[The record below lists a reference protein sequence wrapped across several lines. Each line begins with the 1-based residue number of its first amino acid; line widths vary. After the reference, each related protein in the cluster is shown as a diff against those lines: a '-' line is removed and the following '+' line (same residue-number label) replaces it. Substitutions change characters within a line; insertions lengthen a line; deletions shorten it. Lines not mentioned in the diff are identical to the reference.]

1 MPFVHQAT
9 AATILSLCTAGA
21 ALAGELTL
29 YTSRESA
36 ETAAYLAEAKKA
48 LPDIKINVLQ
58 LSTGDLG
65 ARMLAEAAAPKHDVI
80 WGWELTTLL
89 DPRIQQLIETYKPKG
104 IEQVNAKYR
113 DPDGK
118 WFAVT
123 GYMEVMCV
131 NTDRLAKRK
140 LPMPKTREDLLNP
153 VYKGEIVMPNP
164 ISSGTGYLPISA
176 VLQTKGEE
184 AGWKFIKA
192 LDANVAQYI
201 KSGSKPCTAVGQG
214 EYSIGLSYEMMAV
227 KMIEEGYPVKMVVPT
242 EGAGYGLEASALM
255 AASNNKVDAKR
266 FLDWT
271 LSPAAVEMYGR
282 YKGVTAIAASKQS
295 AAISKAGL
303 PPADKVAGILANLD
317 FRKSAEQRGAILARW
332 KTEVER

>member
-1 MPFVHQAT
+1 MPFALR
-9 AATILSLCTAGA
+9 AAAAAALSLCATCATF
-21 ALAGELTL
+21 AGELTL

-65 ARMLAEAAAPKHDVI
+65 ARILAESAAPKHDII

-89 DPRIQQLIETYKPKG
+89 DPRIQKLIEAYQPKG
-104 IEQVNAKYR
+104 IEQVNPKYR

-123 GYMEVMCV
+123 GYMEAMCV
-131 NTDRLAKRK
+131 NTERLAKRK

-153 VYKGEIVMPNP
+153 VYKGEVVMPNP

-176 VLQTKGEE
+176 VLQSKGED
-184 AGWKFIKA
+184 AGWKFLKA
-192 LDANVAQYI
+192 LDGNVAQYI
-201 KSGSKPCTAVGQG
+201 KSGSKPCTMVGQG
-214 EYSIGLSYEMMAV
+214 EYSVGLSYEMMAV
-227 KMIEEGYPVKMVVPT
+227 KMVEEGYPVKMVVPT
-242 EGAGYGLEASALM
+242 EGAGYGLEATALM
-255 AASNNKVDAKR
+255 AASKNKADAKR

-271 LSPAAVEMYGR
+271 LSPGAVAMYGR
-282 YKGVTAIAASKQS
+282 YKGVTSIAASKQS
-295 AAISKAGL
+295 EAISKAGL
-303 PPADKVAGILANLD
+303 PPADKMQGILADID
-317 FRKSAEQRGAILARW
+317 FKKSAAQRDAILARW
-332 KTEVER
+332 KAEIER